1 MEIRVP
7 VFAGR
12 RIFEKKKV
20 CGISGITPMQDGSCI
35 MRIIRMAC

>member
-12 RIFEKKKV
+12 RILKKKV
-20 CGISGITPMQDGSCI
+20 CGISGITPMQDGSYI